1 MKEREW
7 GSVGAQRGNGCF
19 LRSVNPMHLRPQNRW
34 ADPETREFD
43 VKKDK
48 MDSSAYRLASFNIA
62 DNTDVKVLD

>member
-1 MKEREW
+1 
-7 GSVGAQRGNGCF
+7 
-19 LRSVNPMHLRPQNRW
+19 MHLRPQNRW